1 MGSLRTHFG
10 RTRFARTFDGIASL
24 ALLTDSLRS
33 HFRWTSFARTF
44 GRLASLATAAPDV
57 NSSDLAWLPL
67 LLALA
72 LALDSAHRSLLQPAV
87 AALRLLRA
95 CGCCGLKGLN
105 RKCYGDVTMTT
116 LMKRHVMILKKGQ
129 KAQSTQS
136 KRPFLVCASLC

>member
-1 MGSLRTHFG
+1 MDSLRSQCQ
-10 RTRFARTFDGIASL
+10 RTRFASTVGEPASHV
-24 ALLTDSLRS
+24 LLTDSLPS
-33 HFRWTSFARTF
+33 HFWWTSFAHTF

-57 NSSDLAWLPL
+57 NSSDLAYPP

-72 LALDSAHRSLLQPAV
+72 LALASAHRSLLQPAV

-95 CGCCGLKGLN
+95 YGCCGLKCLN

-116 LMKRHVMILKKGQ
+116 LMKRHVMIFIKSQ